1 MMIRSMT
8 PTHRLVLPCLLL
20 AACSLP
26 AQVSRITGP
35 IDSAKI
41 VPMSGNL
48 RPSAL
53 RRNDQGRVDPDFP
66 LPGMTLYLKPS
77 ATQHEDLLRLLD
89 QQQDPAS
96 ALYHQWLTPE
106 QYADRFGPAA
116 QDLAEVET
124 WLRSRGFAVGNAARS
139 RTWITFSGT
148 ARQVEDTFRTEIHR
162 YVLNGRTHFA
172 NATEPSIPLALAGM
186 VFGIDGLDDLTPQ
199 HTDATSAS
207 GVHTLA
213 PDDLAVIY
221 DINSV
226 YQSGIDGT
234 GQKIVIVGASDFDA
248 AGLADVAQFRAMYNL
263 PAMAPQVIRDT
274 THPNPGI
281 SDSYGEAHLDIEWV
295 GAIARKAQII
305 FVYSNSYSHAVGYAI
320 DNNLAPVI
328 SMSNNAGC
336 EADNTPANIT
346 FYQGLAQQG
355 NAQGI
360 TWIIAGSDAAS
371 ASCDANGGALP
382 AVGGLAVRFPA
393 SIPEVTAVGGLEF
406 DESAGGGPYWSAT
419 NTANGASALSYIPEM
434 VWNDAVALQLLWGG
448 GGGQSIYFSKPAWQN
463 GPGVPN
469 DQARDLPD
477 VSLAASF
484 SHDGYSVIKSQSL
497 GTTGGTSASTPVF
510 AAIVTLLNQYVVSK
524 GIQSKPGL
532 GNINPNLYRLA
543 AGGNSPFHDIKLGNN
558 IIPCGVG
565 TLDCPNGTMGFSA
578 APGYDLASGLG
589 SVDVAKFL
597 NVWSSQPASTSAVV
611 VSANPNPVYQ
621 QPADIQGNRWSTTIT
636 LREEAGVG
644 TTLTSFTI
652 NGTSTALSTF
662 SSTTIPAFGSV
673 TGTVNFTTMSVPS
686 VMVFGFTGQEASGRK
701 WSQQIQV
708 PFDAASGNLTVG
720 GVANAA
726 SYQQVFAPGMLI
738 YVAGTQLSPVAQI
751 ASSVPFLNFMGD
763 VSASIN
769 GPATPLYYVGPTQL
783 DIQIPYEVPAGPAT
797 LTVTSLDQSASFK
810 FIVGAAAPGIFA
822 AADGTLVPSNS
833 GSRGGALAMFFTG
846 QGAVSPAA
854 PTGTAPSATTPL
866 SQLPA
871 PVLPVSVT
879 VGGNPAQVLFVGIP
893 PGLVGVTQLNFVIP
907 PNAPLGPQPLVVTVG
922 TVASMPVTLT
932 VR

>member
-1 MMIRSMT
+1 MT
-8 PTHRLVLPCLLL
+8 LAHRLVLSSLLLL
-20 AACSLP
+20 ASGSLR
-26 AQVSRITGP
+26 AQISRIAGP

-48 RPSAL
+48 RPARL
-53 RRNDQGRVDPDFP
+53 RANDQGRVDPGFR

-77 ATQHEDLLRLLD
+77 ATQHADLLRLLD

-96 ALYHQWLTPE
+96 DRYHQWLTPE
-106 QYADRFGPAA
+106 EYADRFGLGA
-116 QDLAEVET
+116 QDLAAVSD
-124 WLRSRGFAVGNAARS
+124 WLGSRGFTVGKAARG
-139 RTWITFSGT
+139 RTWIAFSGT

-162 YVLNGRTHFA
+162 YVLKGKTHFA
-172 NATEPSIPLALAGM
+172 NATEPSIPLALAGA
-186 VFGIDGLDDLTPQ
+186 VSGLSGLDDLMPEQTE
-199 HTDATSAS
+199 ATSAT

-226 YQSGIDGT
+226 YDSGIDGT
-234 GQKIVIVGASDFDA
+234 GQKIAIAGQSDFNA
-248 AGLADVAQFRAMYNL
+248 AALADVALFRTKFNL
-263 PAMAPQVIRDT
+263 PAMVPQVIRDT
-274 THPNPGI
+274 TYPDPGI
-281 SDSYGEAHLDIEWV
+281 TNSLSEAHLDIEWV

-305 FVYSNSYSHAVGYAI
+305 FIYSNSFSHAVTYAI
-320 DNNLAPVI
+320 DNNLAPVV
-328 SMSNNAGC
+328 SMSANAGC
-336 EADNTPANIT
+336 EAVNTPADIA

-360 TWIIAGSDAAS
+360 TWIISGSDAAS
-371 ASCDANGGALP
+371 ASCDANGANLP

-406 DESAGGGPYWSAT
+406 DESAGGGPFWSAT

-434 VWNDAVALQLLWGG
+434 VWNDALALQLLWGG
-448 GGGQSIYFSKPAWQN
+448 GGGRSIYFSKPAWQT

-477 VSLAASF
+477 VAFAASI
-484 SHDGYSVIKSQSL
+484 SHDGYSTINNL
-497 GTTGGTSASTPVF
+497 TTGTNGGTSAAAPVF
-510 AAIVTLLNQYVVSK
+510 AGIVTLLNQYVVSK

-543 AGGNSPFHDIKLGNN
+543 AAGNSPYHDITLGNN

-565 TLDCPNGTMGFSA
+565 TPDCPNGTMGFSA

-597 NVWSSQPASTSAVV
+597 SVWSSQPATVSAVV

-621 QPADIQGNRWSTTIT
+621 QAADAQGNRWSTTIT
-636 LREEAGVG
+636 LHEEAGVG
-644 TTLTSFTI
+644 TTLTGFTI
-652 NGTSTALSTF
+652 NGTSIALSTF
-662 SSTTIPAFGSV
+662 SSTKIPALGSV
-673 TGTVNFTTMSVPS
+673 TGAVKFTTVSVPS
-686 VMVFGFTGQEASGRK
+686 VMVFGFTGQDASGQK
-701 WSQQIQV
+701 WSQQISV
-708 PFDAASGNLTVG
+708 PFDAATGSLTVG

-726 SYQQVFAPGMLI
+726 SYQQVFAPGMLL
-738 YVAGTQLSPVAQI
+738 YVAGTELSPVAQI
-751 ASSVPFLNFMGD
+751 ASAVPFLDFMGD

-769 GPATPLYYVGPTQL
+769 GLAAPLYYVSPTQL
-783 DIQIPYEVPAGPAT
+783 DIQIPYEVPAGAAT
-797 LTVTSLDQSASFK
+797 LTVTSFGQSATFK
-810 FIVGAAAPGIFA
+810 FMVGAAAPGIFA

-833 GSRGGALAMFFTG
+833 SSRGGALAMFITG
-846 QGAVSPAA
+846 QGAVSPAV
-854 PTGTAPSATTPL
+854 PTGAAPAASTPL

-879 VGGNPAQVLFVGIP
+879 VGGSTAQVLFVGIP
-893 PGLVGVTQLNFVIP
+893 PGLVGVTQVNFQVP
-907 PNAPLGPQPLVVTVG
+907 ANAPLGPQPVVVTVG
-922 TVASMPVTLT
+922 SVASLPVTLT
-932 VR
+932 VGQ